1 MLAGAASNV
10 PGVRGRHQ
18 RIQAAL
24 ADWPAFWQTL
34 HQSVQVKL
42 STTFSIQPD

>member
-1 MLAGAASNV
+1 MF
-10 PGVRGRHQ
+10 
-18 RIQAAL
+18 QACVDAINAFKL
-24 ADWPAFWQTL
+24 HLGADWPAFWQTL